1 MAPGARYVKA
11 GALLALEPSY
21 RDNGRQAAELAIKI
35 LGGMSPK
42 TMPVA
47 TPRAVCSVVNLETL
61 EHITGVAL
69 HQHAIDG
76 SPL

>member
-1 MAPGARYVKA
+1 MTPSTLLVKA
-11 GALLALEPSY
+11 GALLALSPSY
-21 RDNGRQAAELAIKI
+21 RDNGRRAAELAIKI

-47 TPRAVCSVVNLETL
+47 TPRAVTLAVNPETARQL
-61 EHITGVAL
+61 GFKFPWHII
-69 HQHAIDG
+69 HE